1 MTLKSLSGAVAVAM
15 VSQVSAATTEPQCDI
30 QPTKQCVYQTIVKQ
44 ISELPVKERD
54 LAQKNIG
61 YQNLEELLGR
71 VATARE
77 IEVVKASHRPYFSL
91 TSLAQSHLHSG
102 EPLESVISWLEK
114 FKNVDEVG
122 HYSFEEEWTGSNC
135 LLYTSPSP
143 RD

>member
-1 MTLKSLSGAVAVAM
+1 LTLKSLSGAVAVAM

-61 YQNLEELLGR
+61 YQNLEEILGR

-77 IEVVKASHRPYFSL
+77 IEVVKASHQPYFFAYFSG
-91 TSLAQSHLHSG
+91 TVAFTFRRAIRKRYQLAG
-102 EPLESVISWLEK
+102 KI
-114 FKNVDEVG
+114 
-122 HYSFEEEWTGSNC
+122 
-135 LLYTSPSP
+135 
-143 RD
+143 